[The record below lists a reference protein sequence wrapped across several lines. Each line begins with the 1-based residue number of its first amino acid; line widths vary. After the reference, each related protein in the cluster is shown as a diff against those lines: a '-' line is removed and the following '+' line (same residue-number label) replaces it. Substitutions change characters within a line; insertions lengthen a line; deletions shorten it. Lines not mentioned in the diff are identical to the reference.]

1 MNKLMI
7 EVKYV
12 RNLNNNE
19 VLEESRDVLDVQ
31 YVQEPASNK
40 KRLCHYIANCDTMT
54 FPRNK
59 PVVKVVCYTDVK
71 N

>member
-1 MNKLMI
+1 MRHWRKAEM
-7 EVKYV
+7 
-12 RNLNNNE
+12 
-19 VLEESRDVLDVQ
+19 SWM

-54 FPRNK
+54 SPRNK
-59 PVVKVVCYTDVK
+59 LVVKDVSYTDVK